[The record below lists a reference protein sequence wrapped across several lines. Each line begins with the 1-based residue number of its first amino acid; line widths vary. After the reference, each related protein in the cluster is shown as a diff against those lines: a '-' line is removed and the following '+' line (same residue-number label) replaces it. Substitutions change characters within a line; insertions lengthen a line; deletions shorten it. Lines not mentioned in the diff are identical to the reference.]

1 MSGFLTGSTAILA
14 NDENNEFEISAKK
27 YEKSSSFNGR
37 NVYYCMPMK
46 SFYIVS
52 YNIKWV

>member
-1 MSGFLTGSTAILA
+1 MAGFLTGSTAILA
-14 NDENNEFEISAKK
+14 NHENNEFEKSAKK
-27 YEKSSSFNGR
+27 TEKSSSFYGWNAY
-37 NVYYCMPMK
+37 NCMPKK